1 MKTDQLIEVLS
12 TNLEPVDPGKVKRSL
27 GVAIF
32 FGLSVAVVSGILALG
47 FRWDLHEANALQF
60 LLLKLALGVAVM
72 LLGSVFLIKHVRPGG
87 EFHSWAL
94 VAGTPLVIALA
105 LGALSLI
112 SMPTAHWD
120 HMVLGD
126 QWLEC
131 LISIPIIAV
140 VPFAVIMWAVRMAA
154 PTNLARTGALAGL
167 VAGGISAIAYALHC
181 TDDSLPFVALWYGGT
196 IVLCTIAGG
205 LLGPRLL
212 RW

>member
-1 MKTDQLIEVLS
+1 MKTDELIEVLS

-32 FGLSVAVVSGILALG
+32 GGLSLALVSGIVALG
-47 FRWDLHEANALQF
+47 PRWDFHEPNAFQF
-60 LLLKLALGVAVM
+60 LLLKLAFGVAVM
-72 LLGSVFLIKHVRPGG
+72 LLGSVFLIKHLRPGG
-87 EFHSWAL
+87 EFHSWAAL
-94 VAGTPLVIALA
+94 AGVPLLIALA
-105 LGALSLI
+105 LGAISLI
-112 SMPTAHWD
+112 SVPPAHWD
-120 HMVLGD
+120 HMMLGH

-140 VPFAVIMWAVRMAA
+140 LPFALIMSAVRMAA
-154 PTNLARTGALAGL
+154 PTNLQRTGALAGF